1 VSGGSISGPIGSPY
15 AFFYVSEVQKGTRG
29 VPEHPRH
36 PVKVFVDQF
45 SGKYIGF
52 VVFCT
57 IQSHLSHRIV
67 PERLRTHFLPL
78 FKPPFQPS
86 QWNNLWSLNYKGEQK
101 YAKCSA

>member
-1 VSGGSISGPIGSPY
+1 MVLEVGLCVGRVNKRPIGGPY
-15 AFFYVSEVQKGTRG
+15 AFFDVSEVQKGTRG
-29 VPEHPRH
+29 VPKHPRH

-67 PERLRTHFLPL
+67 PERLHAHTFYSFLNL
-78 FKPPFQPS
+78 PS
-86 QWNNLWSLNYKGEQK
+86 SLLNGIT
-101 YAKCSA
+101 CGV